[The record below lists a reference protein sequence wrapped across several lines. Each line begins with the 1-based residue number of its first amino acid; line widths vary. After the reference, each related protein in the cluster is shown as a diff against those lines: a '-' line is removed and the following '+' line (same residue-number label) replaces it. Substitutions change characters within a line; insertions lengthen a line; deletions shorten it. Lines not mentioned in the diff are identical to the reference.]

1 MANYDLMLLQAKN
14 AITLQEA
21 SNANTLTNIDTQI
34 SNAEIQLER
43 ARESYRSLKE
53 KNNLQYDNI
62 VKNNKDQLATLNDT
76 YKNQLSTAEN
86 MMTSFLYSA
95 DKILGMTEE
104 NKFINYNWEAYL
116 GQKNNIGISRSEN

>member
-62 VKNNKDQLATLNDT
+62 VKNNKDQLVTLNDT